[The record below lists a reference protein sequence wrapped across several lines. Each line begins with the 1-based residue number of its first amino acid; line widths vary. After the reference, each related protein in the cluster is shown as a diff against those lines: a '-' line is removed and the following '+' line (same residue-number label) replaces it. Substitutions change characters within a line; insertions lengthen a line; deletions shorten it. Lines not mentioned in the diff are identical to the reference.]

1 MTAATV
7 SGTSGALQR
16 DGGGKGGGGSVG
28 ESLVRNG
35 VTANGESKLDN
46 LYGGGFLVGR
56 L

>member
-1 MTAATV
+1 M
-7 SGTSGALQR
+7 SGTSGALQG
-16 DGGGKGGGGSVG
+16 DGGGKVGGSVG